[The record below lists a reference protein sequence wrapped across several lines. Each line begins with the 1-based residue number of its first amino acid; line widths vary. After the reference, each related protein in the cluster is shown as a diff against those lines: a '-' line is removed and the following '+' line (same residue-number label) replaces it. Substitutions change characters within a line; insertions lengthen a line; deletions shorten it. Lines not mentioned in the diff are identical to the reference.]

1 MSGVNIIEEKIMSE
15 REIIEGLRKAVVN
28 YDDDAAKRLAEEAV
42 KANIDPIKAIA
53 EGPVKGIAELGEMY
67 GAKKIYL
74 PELMVGANACVVAT
88 DILKA
93 QIKADKKKIDYL
105 GTVVI
110 GTVLGDIHF
119 IGKNIVSTM
128 LEASGFEVYDIGED
142 QPVENFINK
151 AREVNADIVGAS
163 ALITTTRSEQEKL
176 AEKLKESGLNIKYV
190 VGGAVVDAAWT
201 ERIGADGFANNM
213 FEAIELAKR
222 LVKRG

>member
-1 MSGVNIIEEKIMSE
+1 MSE

-42 KANIDPIKAIA
+42 KKNIDPIKAIA

-74 PELMVGANACVVAT
+74 PELMVGASACIVAT

-93 QIKADKKKIDYL
+93 KIKADKKKIDYL

-128 LEASGFEVYDIGED
+128 LEASGFEVFDIGED

-163 ALITTTRSEQEKL
+163 ALITTTRGEQEKL
-176 AEKLKESGLNIKYV
+176 AKMLKESGLNVKYV

-213 FEAIELAKR
+213 FEAIALAKR
-222 LVKRG
+222 LVKKGSPC

>member
-1 MSGVNIIEEKIMSE
+1 MSE

-28 YDDDAAKRLAEEAV
+28 YDDDAARRLAEEAV
-42 KANIDPIKAIA
+42 KANIDPIKAIT
-53 EGPVKGIAELGEMY
+53 EGPVKGITELGEMY

-74 PELMVGANACVVAT
+74 PELMVGASACVAAT
-88 DILKA
+88 EILKA
-93 QIKADKKKIDYL
+93 QIKAKKTKMEFL

-128 LEASGFEVYDIGED
+128 LEATGFEVFDIGED
-142 QPVENFINK
+142 QPNENFVNK

-176 AEKLKESGLNIKYV
+176 AKMLKESGLNVKYV